1 MAKGIVDLTKQNL
14 SFEDRGQTIK
24 LLNIKPSTM
33 NIEVAIWEK
42 ETFIKNSIL
51 AFAHIP
57 KKLKAKIN
65 PLC

>member
-42 ETFIKNSIL
+42 ETFIKNSTL

>member
-1 MAKGIVDLTKQNL
+1 MGRSIIDLTKQNL
-14 SFEDRGQTIK
+14 FFEQSGQTIK

-33 NIEVAIWEK
+33 NIQVAIWKK
-42 ETFIKNSIL
+42 EIFIKNSTM